1 MHKLWAI
8 TAKVKLK
15 EGDASSATVN
25 QNDSGLIK
33 MKLKNWILLAFC
45 FTERNKSY
53 AQTSHEASLPQ
64 ERYMKIERFQ
74 REKLIDG
81 IDPLGRKIE
90 FTKNSE
96 FQSGPKV
103 VAPTSMRIR

>member
-1 MHKLWAI
+1 MLF
-8 TAKVKLK
+8 VSL
-15 EGDASSATVN
+15 
-25 QNDSGLIK
+25 
-33 MKLKNWILLAFC
+33 
-45 FTERNKSY
+45 ERNKSY

-64 ERYMKIERFQ
+64 EGYMKIECFQ

-81 IDPLGRKIE
+81 IDPLGHKIE

>member
-1 MHKLWAI
+1 MFSMCSLL
-8 TAKVKLK
+8 TP
-15 EGDASSATVN
+15 SARIPDTRIP
-25 QNDSGLIK
+25 QL
-33 MKLKNWILLAFC
+33 MQPC

-81 IDPLGRKIE
+81 IDLLGRKIE